1 MKQLDISRAKTIH
14 LMGIGGCGVGAIAKI
29 LIEMG
34 FKVSGS
40 DIKESANTIRLKEM
54 GAHIFF
60 EHSASNVREADIVV
74 YSSAIDKNNPE
85 LAEAKARQIKCLPR
99 AEMLSWILSQSKTPI
114 AIAGTHG
121 KTTTTSMMSLVFDK
135 CGMNPT
141 FLIGGETTDVGGNA
155 RLGNGKYSIA
165 EADESDGSFLLLRPK
180 VSVVTNIEADHLD
193 HFGDLANIREAFLEF
208 VNLLPKGGTL
218 VVCSD
223 DQGNLDMLERIETQT
238 DVITYGMGDQAMFR
252 ARNIVF
258 GESSVKFEVLK
269 KGRLLGDVKLNVPG
283 THNVLNALA
292 AIAVGIDEGI
302 DFMSVNTAL
311 RCFTG
316 VRRRFQLIGRV
327 SGILIYDDYG
337 HHPTEIAATLKAA
350 KQSWSAVKRII
361 CVFQPHRFSRT
372 MHLRESFG
380 KCFKDADQVV
390 LTDIYSAGEAPIA
403 GISGETVLDEVLK
416 NKEDGVEYLPK
427 KQDISNYLVENAV
440 PGDLIITMGAGD
452 VNTVGKE
459 VYSRLREKHKNERII
474 R

>member
-416 NKEDGVEYLPK
+416 NKEDGVVYLPK

>member
-85 LAEAKARQIKCLPR
+85 LVEAKARQIKCLPR

-208 VNLLPKGGTL
+208 VNLLPKGGSL

-223 DQGNLDMLERIETQT
+223 DQGNLDMLERIETQA

-416 NKEDGVEYLPK
+416 NKEDGVVYLPK

>member
-223 DQGNLDMLERIETQT
+223 DQGNLDMLERIETQA

-416 NKEDGVEYLPK
+416 NKEDGVVYLPK

>member
-1 MKQLDISRAKTIH
+1 MKQFDISRAKNIH
-14 LMGIGGCGVGAIAKI
+14 LMGIGGCGVGAIAKV
-29 LIEMG
+29 LLEMG
-34 FKVSGS
+34 FNVSGS

-54 GAHIFF
+54 GARIFF
-60 EHSASNVREADIVV
+60 EHSASNVRGADIVV

-85 LAEAKARQIKCLPR
+85 LLEARTSQIRCVPR
-99 AEMLSWILSQSKTPI
+99 AEMLSWILAQSKTSI

-121 KTTTTSMMSLVFDK
+121 KTTTTSMMSLLFDK
-135 CGMNPT
+135 CGLNPT

-165 EADESDGSFLLLRPK
+165 EADESDGSFLFLRPK
-180 VSVVTNIEADHLD
+180 ISVITNIEADHLD
-193 HFGDLANIREAFLEF
+193 HFGDIVKVREAFLQF
-208 VNLLPKGGTL
+208 ADLLPKGGSL

-223 DQGNLDMLERIETQT
+223 DPENLGVLEKIETQA
-238 DVITYGMGDQAMFR
+238 DVITYGLGDQAMIR
-252 ARNIVF
+252 GRNIIF

-283 THNVLNALA
+283 SHNVLNALA
-292 AIAVGIDEGI
+292 AITVGIDEGI
-302 DFMSVNTAL
+302 DFMSINTAL

-380 KCFKDADQVV
+380 ACFKDADQVI
-390 LTDIYSAGEAPIA
+390 LTDIYAAGEAPIS

-416 NKEDGVEYLPK
+416 HKEGGVVYLPK
-427 KQDISNYLVENAV
+427 KQDISNYLLENAV
-440 PGDLIITMGAGD
+440 SGDLIITMGAGD
-452 VNTVGKE
+452 INTVGKE

-474 R
+474 

>member
-1 MKQLDISRAKTIH
+1 MKQFDISRAKNIH

-29 LIEMG
+29 LLEMG
-34 FKVSGS
+34 FKISGS

-60 EHSASNVREADIVV
+60 EHAASNVREADIVV

-85 LAEAKARQIKCLPR
+85 LLEAKARQIKCIPR
-99 AEMLSWILSQSKTPI
+99 AEMLSWILAQSKVPI

-135 CGMNPT
+135 CGLNPT

-165 EADESDGSFLLLRPK
+165 EADESDASFLFLRPK
-180 VSVVTNIEADHLD
+180 ISVITNIEADHLD
-193 HFGDLANIREAFLEF
+193 HFGDISKIRETFLEF
-208 VNLLPKGGTL
+208 SNLLPRGGSL

-223 DQGNLDMLERIETQT
+223 DQENMAMVEKIETQA
-238 DVITYGMGDQAMFR
+238 DVITYGMGEQAIFR

-283 THNVLNALA
+283 SHNVLNALA
-292 AIAVGIDEGI
+292 TIAVGIDEGL
-302 DFMSVNTAL
+302 DFMSINTAL

-350 KQSWSAVKRII
+350 RQSWSSVKRII

-372 MHLRESFG
+372 MHLREYFG
-380 KCFKDADQVV
+380 PCFKDADHVV
-390 LTDIYSAGEAPIA
+390 LTDIYSAGEAPIS
-403 GISGETVLDEVLK
+403 GISGETILDEVLK
-416 NKEDGVEYLPK
+416 HKQDGVVYIPK
-427 KQDISNYLVENAV
+427 KQDISNYLVDNAL

-452 VNTVGKE
+452 INTIGKE
-459 VYSRLREKHKNERII
+459 VYSRLREKHKNERVI
-474 R
+474 